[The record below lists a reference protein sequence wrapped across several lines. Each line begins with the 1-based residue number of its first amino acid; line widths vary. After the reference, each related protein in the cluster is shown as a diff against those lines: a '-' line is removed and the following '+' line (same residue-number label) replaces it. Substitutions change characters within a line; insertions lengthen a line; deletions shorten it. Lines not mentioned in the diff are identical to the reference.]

1 MTNNLNPHATE
12 TPERPDTAAALALL
26 DAHPDYRVLRA
37 LPPATAL
44 ISTAQPVLP
53 LRVATVVDVETTGL
67 VSDVDEVIEL
77 AVQRVR
83 FDALGRIFEVG
94 TPRSWLQQP
103 IDPVTPEIT
112 AITGLTDEMLA
123 GQQIDI
129 NLATTMIGSADVV
142 IAHNAGFDRP
152 FVDLLLPRVAEA
164 AWACSMREVDWRG
177 LGFEGRALSHLVF
190 QAGQSG
196 YFYDG
201 HRAATDVLALL
212 HLLGQPVGDD
222 GGTILGRL
230 IGTAET
236 PSVKIMAVGAPFSRK
251 DGLKRQGYRW
261 DANRGHWWKTV
272 VASGEAEE
280 RAFLA
285 ECIYGPGQGP
295 LVEPMTWH
303 DRYRR

>member
-1 MTNNLNPHATE
+1 MNTNLNPHVVDA
-12 TPERPDTAAALALL
+12 PEGPDIAAALALL
-26 DAHPDYRVLRA
+26 DAHPNYRVLRA
-37 LPPATAL
+37 LPPATGL
-44 ISTAQPVLP
+44 ISTVEPVLP
-53 LRVATVVDVETTGL
+53 LRVAAVVDVETTGL
-67 VSDVDEVIEL
+67 VSDIDEVIEL

-123 GQQIDI
+123 GQQIDTEV
-129 NLATTMIGSADVV
+129 ATAMIGRADVV
-142 IAHNAGFDRP
+142 IAHNAAFDRP
-152 FVDLLLPRVAEA
+152 FVDLLLPGVAGA
-164 AWACSMREVDWRG
+164 AWACSMSEVDWRG

-212 HLLGQPVGDD
+212 HLLGQPVSDD

-230 IGTAET
+230 IATAET
-236 PSVKIMAVGAPFSRK
+236 PSVKIMAVGAPYSRK
-251 DGLKRQGYRW
+251 DGLKRRGYRW
-261 DANRGHWWKTV
+261 DADRGYWWKTV
-272 VASGEAEE
+272 PASGEAEE
-280 RAFLA
+280 RAFLD

-295 LVEPMTWH
+295 EIEPVTWH
-303 DRYRR
+303 ERYRG